1 MRKFLVLLLISVI
14 LVPQGFSF
22 RDVANHSKLYPQIQ
36 TLIDKGVME
45 DGTFFRANDP
55 VPAQMFWKMLLL
67 DAEFDPNSATF
78 ETPLPPNM
86 TEDDSLAQFIRE
98 AIRRGFIDGEV
109 DFDRDRNVTRSEAIE
124 FIVKTK
130 GILTVKTP
138 SNIFMRKLSNIP
150 KSASY
155 VPYFEAAYASGILED
170 IDIYDLKP
178 KGLLTRRDFVRWL
191 YNFTTNGADK
201 KSTLN
206 PRGAIT
212 RARTLRNRQRT
223 TEEQLEN
230 KTNSSPIRIE
240 SLNGTINLSE
250 VRSAGEGFRIPNGRI
265 LEEIFRVVE
274 SKYRFS
280 EQLTEEK
287 KEAMVEAAMTA
298 LIKALGDKYSS
309 YIEPEKAKDFRAD
322 INGKFEGIGAFVE
335 LIEDEFTIVAPIK
348 GSPAEAAGVL
358 AGDIITHVNDEDIA
372 GYSAGK
378 IVDLIKGP
386 AGSYVTLTILRD
398 ERTQKITI
406 TRGKITI
413 PAITIKWEKSVPV
426 IGIHKFTNNTQL
438 DFAKI
443 LKDEVLP
450 KNPRGIVID
459 LRNNP
464 GGLLTSAVSMGEFFL
479 DRGDTIFFTDYKAGK
494 NSYNSSRKGELFG
507 QKNIVVLQNKGTA
520 SASEILSAMIQDY
533 GIGTIIGT
541 KSVGK
546 DSVQEITNYGNGGSL
561 KLTVAKWLTP
571 KGRWFHDSDKEE
583 EQGVIPDIE
592 IPDPTPE
599 ERKQEIDHQ
608 LDRAIQEVLN
618 R

>member
-1 MRKFLVLLLISVI
+1 MKKLLVALLISGI
-14 LVPQGFSF
+14 LMPSGFAF
-22 RDVANHSKLYPQIQ
+22 RDVANHSRLYPIIQ
-36 TLIDKGVME
+36 TLIDKGVLE
-45 DGTFFRANDP
+45 DGTFFKSNDP

-67 DAEFDPNSATF
+67 DAKFDPNSATF
-78 ETPLPPNM
+78 DTPLPPNIEE
-86 TEDDSLAQFIRE
+86 TDSLAQFLRE
-98 AIRRGFIDGEV
+98 AIRRNFIDGQV
-109 DFDRDRNVTRSEAIE
+109 DFDKSRNITRSEGFE

-138 SNIFMRKLSNIP
+138 SNIFMKKLSNIP

-155 VPYFEAAYASGILED
+155 VPYAEAAYSSGILED
-170 IDIYDLKP
+170 IDIYNLKP

-191 YNFTTNGADK
+191 YNFTANGQEK

-230 KTNSSPIRIE
+230 KSNATSTPIRIE
-240 SLNGTINLSE
+240 SINGKLSE
-250 VRSAGEGFRIPNGRI
+250 VRQNGEGFRIPNGRI
-265 LEEIFRVVE
+265 LEEILRVIE

-287 KEAMVEAAMTA
+287 KKDMIEAAMTA
-298 LIKALGDKYSS
+298 MVKEIGDKYSS
-309 YIEPEKAKDFRAD
+309 YIEPEKAQDFRND
-322 INGKFEGIGAFVE
+322 LKGNFEGIGAYVE
-335 LIEDEFTIVAPIK
+335 LIGDEFTIIAPIK
-348 GSPAEAAGVL
+348 GSPAEDAHVQ
-358 AGDIITHVNDEDIA
+358 AGDIITHVDNEDIA
-372 GYSAGK
+372 GYTAGK
-378 IVDLIKGP
+378 TVSLIKGL
-386 AGSYVTLTILRD
+386 AGTKVTLTISRD
-398 ERTQKITI
+398 GRTQKITI

-413 PAITIKWEKSVPV
+413 PATTIKWEKSIPI
-426 IGIHKFTNNTQL
+426 IGIHKFTNETKS

-443 LKDEVLP
+443 LKNEVLP

-479 DRGDTIFFTDYKAGK
+479 DKGGSIFFTDYKTGK
-494 NSYNSSRKGELFG
+494 KSYNSSRKGELFG

-520 SASEILSAMIQDY
+520 SASEILSAMIQDHE
-533 GIGTIIGT
+533 IGTIIGT

-546 DSVQEITNYGNGGSL
+546 GTVQEITNYGNGGSL

-571 KGRWFHDSDKEE
+571 NGNWIQDGEDDMH
-583 EQGVIPDIE
+583 GVIPDIE
-592 IPDPTPE
+592 VSAPTPE
-599 ERKQEIDHQ
+599 ERKQEIDRQ
-608 LDRAIQEVLN
+608 LDRAVQHVLN
-618 R
+618 N